1 MHTLRGFSKSS
12 ILLILTTTILLTTC
26 KSKKTLPIQ
35 FYREDVYV
43 WIDEG
48 EVTVEGVYYY
58 RNRTDKP
65 RTLRLLYP
73 FPIDSLHLYPHEIN
87 VLNSDYIKTK
97 KGITYNVVFDSKGL
111 NTSTVV
117 YKQKILSK
125 SAKYILTT
133 ARSWKE
139 PIKRARFVVSLPED
153 FECVFMSYEPD
164 SINNKFGRIFYYI
177 DEEELFPDKDI
188 DIVWE

>member
-1 MHTLRGFSKSS
+1 MHTLRGITKSS
-12 ILLILTTTILLTTC
+12 ILLIITTTILLTTC
-26 KSKKTLPIQ
+26 KSKKNLPIQ
-35 FYREDVYV
+35 FYREDVHV

-48 EVTVEGVYYY
+48 EVTVEGIYYY

-73 FPIDSLHLYPHEIN
+73 FPIDSLHMYPHEIN
-87 VLNSDYIKTK
+87 VLNSDFTKTK

-133 ARSWKE
+133 AKSWKE

-153 FECVFMSYEPD
+153 FECVSMSYEPD
-164 SINNKFGRIFYYI
+164 SIINKFCRIFNSLI
-177 DEEELFPDKDI
+177 
-188 DIVWE
+188 

>member
-1 MHTLRGFSKSS
+1 MHTLRGFSKSI
-12 ILLILTTTILLTTC
+12 ILLIITTTLLLTTC
-26 KSKKTLPIQ
+26 KSKKTLPVQ
-35 FYREDVYV
+35 FYREDIHV

-87 VLNSDYIKTK
+87 VLNSDYKKTK
-97 KGITYNVVFDSKGL
+97 KGITYDIVFEPKGL
-111 NTSTVV
+111 STSTVV

-125 SAKYILTT
+125 NAKYILTT
-133 ARSWKE
+133 ARTWKE
-139 PIKRARFVVSLPED
+139 PIKQARFVVSLPED
-153 FECVFMSYEPD
+153 FECVSMSYEPD
-164 SINNKFGRIFYYI
+164 SIINKFGRIFYYV
-177 DEEELFPDKDI
+177 DEEELFPYKDI